1 MIEASLPA
9 DGAGRGGQSAGTL
22 RAANA
27 ARQTEDWIVA
37 PQDRNVASMWDG
49 SPTTRRVDV
58 SPTAPS
64 RDRPTIR
71 HMVPCPTCAEDNQ
84 ERARFCSGCGNPLPT
99 AGSGARKTVTIMFV
113 DIARSTDIG
122 EKIDSE
128 PLQQV
133 MWQFFTT
140 VREVIYNHGG
150 SVEKFIGDAVFAVF
164 GIPILHEDDALRAVR
179 SALDIRA
186 AMEALN
192 ADLQQRWDLRL
203 RVRIGINTGEV
214 TVAGGGVTG
223 DAVNVASRLE
233 SAASPDEIL
242 IGDNTHR
249 FIRHSVTVSPL
260 GPLVVQGKREPLR
273 VHRLTGLVDPTAG
286 PGARAPILGF
296 TAPVIGRNRERRRL
310 QDAFEA
316 VVEER
321 TCHLF
326 TVFGSAGIGK
336 SRMVGEFCES
346 LTSRATVLTGRCL
359 SYGEGIAY
367 WPLMEMVRQAAG
379 LSADESAPDGRRRL
393 RELLGGVDQ
402 AAEIVEALAP
412 LIGLGGAEL
421 GPQESFWAVRS
432 FFQALAAR
440 RPLILWFDDVH
451 WAEQTLLEM
460 IENIADWSRDAPIM
474 LLCLARQ
481 ELLEDQRTWGGGK
494 FNATSMLLAPLT
506 EARCQR
512 LIRSLMGSD
521 DLDPALVDRITTSA
535 AGNPLFVEQ
544 MVAALVDDGLLRR
557 EGNRWLATG
566 SLRNVTVP
574 PTISSLLAARLDRL
588 ETAER
593 RVLERAAV
601 VGERFYL
608 DAVID
613 LSDPAERPLVAAHC
627 LSLVRKELVHPDRS
641 DLPGVEAF
649 RFLHVLL
656 RDCAY
661 ESTSKRRRAELH
673 QQFAQ
678 WLQARLI
685 GGPGEHD
692 ELVGYHLEQAFR
704 YRVEIGLRGP
714 ETTEL
719 GRAAAT
725 CLIEAADRIR
735 QGDESGAAH
744 LLKRAITLLPET
756 DPLRLRAEIDIGW
769 ALFTF
774 FGQFSNAELVLR
786 RVTERARRAGEDGLR
801 AHARL
806 AHLRVLFST
815 DPEGL
820 VATTLSEA
828 AASLSMFVRSG
839 DDVGAALACRSQ
851 ASAYWAAGQITAA
864 ERAMESAVKH
874 AEESGVPRSA
884 QSLRRE
890 LALLMSL
897 GPRPI
902 TASLVRAGEALDAA
916 GEDRALRRTLLAQL
930 AVLTA
935 MSGDLEGARIHLKT
949 AEEIVQDLR
958 GPRVDPHHGGF
969 VVARVAALADELPV
983 AERELRRSCRS
994 LSRMG
999 ERALFANRAAALAD
1013 VLVRLGKLDDAGKWV
1028 TRCRDA
1034 AAADQLPAQA
1044 GWCGVH
1050 ARMLSLRGRDAE
1062 ALRFAETAVD
1072 LTGRTDDVDGQ
1083 GLALLARAE
1092 VLHRSGRK
1100 DDAGESLEAGVD
1112 RYLHR
1117 GNVAAANL
1125 GRRLFEILDAG
1136 PPAAG

>member
-1 MIEASLPA
+1 
-9 DGAGRGGQSAGTL
+9 
-22 RAANA
+22 
-27 ARQTEDWIVA
+27 
-37 PQDRNVASMWDG
+37 
-49 SPTTRRVDV
+49 
-58 SPTAPS
+58 
-64 RDRPTIR
+64 
-71 HMVPCPTCAEDNQ
+71 MVPCPTCAEENP

-99 AGSGARKTVTIMFV
+99 SGSGARKTVTIMFV

-233 SAASPDEIL
+233 SAAPPDEIL
-242 IGDNTHR
+242 IGDSTYR
-249 FIRHSVTVSPL
+249 FIRPSVTVSPV
-260 GPLVVQGKREPLR
+260 GPLVVQGKRDPLR
-273 VHRLTGLVDPTAG
+273 VHQLTGLVDPTAG
-286 PGARAPILGF
+286 PGSRAPVLGY

-336 SRMVGEFCES
+336 SRMVGEFCAS
-346 LTSRATVLTGRCL
+346 LTSRATVLSGRCL

-367 WPLMEMVRQAAG
+367 WPLMEMVRQATG

-393 RELLGGVDQ
+393 RELLDGVEQ

-412 LIGLGGAEL
+412 LVGLGGAAA

-432 FFQALAAR
+432 FFQALAVR

-451 WAEQTLLEM
+451 WAEQTLLDM

-481 ELLEDQRTWGGGK
+481 ELLEDQHHWGGGK

-588 ETAER
+588 EPAER

-613 LSDPAERPLVAAHC
+613 LSDPAERPLVVAHC

-649 RFLHVLL
+649 RFLHILL

-661 ESTSKRRRAELH
+661 ESTSKRRRADLH
-673 QQFAQ
+673 QQFAH

-714 ETTEL
+714 ETIEL

-806 AHLRVLFST
+806 AHLRVLSST

-828 AASLSMFVRSG
+828 AASLAMFVRSG

-851 ASAYWAAGQITAA
+851 ASAYWVAGQITAA
-864 ERAMESAVKH
+864 ERAMESAVHH

-890 LALLMSL
+890 LTLLVSL
-897 GPRPI
+897 GPRPV
-902 TASLVRAGEALDAA
+902 TASLTRASEALEAA
-916 GEDRALRRTLLAQL
+916 GDDRALRRALLAQL

-935 MSGDLEGARIHLKT
+935 MSGDLEAARIHLKT
-949 AEEIVQDLR
+949 AEEIVHDLR
-958 GPRVDPHHGGF
+958 GLRVDPHHGGF
-969 VVARVAALADELPV
+969 VVARVALLADELPV

-1062 ALRFAETAVD
+1062 ALRFADTAVD

-1092 VLHRSGRK
+1092 VLYRSGRK
-1100 DDAGESLEAGVD
+1100 DDAAESLEAGVD
-1112 RYLHR
+1112 RYLRR

-1125 GRRLFEILDAG
+1125 GRRLFETLDAG

>member
-1 MIEASLPA
+1 MIGGTRPSRAP
-9 DGAGRGGQSAGTL
+9 GA
-22 RAANA
+22 
-27 ARQTEDWIVA
+27 
-37 PQDRNVASMWDG
+37 MWDG
-49 SPTTRRVDV
+49 SPLTRRADA
-58 SPTAPS
+58 SATAS
-64 RDRPTIR
+64 ELDRPTIP
-71 HMVPCPTCAEDNQ
+71 HMVPCPTCAEENP
-84 ERARFCSGCGNPLPT
+84 ERARFCSECGNPLPS
-99 AGSGARKTVTIMFV
+99 AGSGTRKTVTIMFV
-113 DIARSTDIG
+113 DIARSTDMG

-164 GIPILHEDDALRAVR
+164 GIPVLHEDDALRAVR
-179 SALDIRA
+179 SALDIRS
-186 AMEALN
+186 AMETLN
-192 ADLQQRWDLRL
+192 ADLQQRWGLRL

-233 SAASPDEIL
+233 SASPPDEIL
-242 IGDNTHR
+242 IGNSTYR
-249 FIRHSVTVSPL
+249 FIRHSVTVTAL
-260 GPLVVQGKREPLR
+260 DPLVVQGKREPLQ

-286 PGARAPILGF
+286 PGSRAPLLGF

-336 SRMVGEFCES
+336 SRMVGEFCAS
-346 LTSRATVLTGRCL
+346 LAPRATVLTGRCL

-367 WPLMEMVRQAAG
+367 WPLMEMVRQATG
-379 LSADESAPDGRRRL
+379 LSADESPPDGRRRL
-393 RELLGGVDQ
+393 RELLDGVGQ

-412 LIGLGGAEL
+412 LVGLGGAEL
-421 GPQESFWAVRS
+421 GPQESFWAARS

-440 RPLILWFDDVH
+440 RPLVLWFDDVH
-451 WAEQTLLEM
+451 WAEPALLDL

-474 LLCLARQ
+474 LLCLTRQ
-481 ELLEDQRTWGGGK
+481 ELLEDRHGWGGGK
-494 FNATSMLLAPLT
+494 FNTTSMLLAPLT

-521 DLDPALVDRITTSA
+521 DLDPALVNRITMSA

-557 EGNRWLATG
+557 EGSRWIATG

-588 ETAER
+588 DPAER

-601 VGERFYL
+601 AGERFYL

-613 LSDPAERPLVAAHC
+613 LSDPGERPMVATHC

-641 DLPGVEAF
+641 DLPGVEAY

-678 WLQARLI
+678 WLQARLV

-692 ELVGYHLEQAFR
+692 ELVGYHLEQAYRF
-704 YRVEIGLRGP
+704 RVEIGLRGP

-719 GRAAAT
+719 GRSAAT
-725 CLIEAADRIR
+725 CLIEAADRVR
-735 QGDESGAAH
+735 QGDETSAAQ
-744 LLKRAITLLPET
+744 LLKRAITLLPEI

-769 ALFTF
+769 ALFS
-774 FGQFSNAELVLR
+774 FSRHSDAERILR
-786 RVTERARRAGEDGLR
+786 QVSERARRAGEDGLR

-806 AHLRVLFST
+806 AHLRVLFAT

-828 AASLSMFVRSG
+828 ASSLAMFVRSG
-839 DDVGAALACRSQ
+839 DDVGAALACRGQ
-851 ASAYWAAGQITAA
+851 ASAYFAAGQFAAA
-864 ERAMESAVKH
+864 EQAMENAVRH
-874 AEESGVPRSA
+874 AEESGVPRAA

-890 LALLMSL
+890 LALLASL
-897 GPRPI
+897 GPRPVA
-902 TASLVRAGEALDAA
+902 ASRAHATLALDAA
-916 GEDRALRRTLLAQL
+916 GDDRALRRALLAQL
-930 AVLTA
+930 AVLAA
-935 MSGDLEGARIHLKT
+935 MAGELEDARIHLKA
-949 AEEIVQDLR
+949 AEEIVHDLR

-969 VVARVAALADELPV
+969 VAARVALLSDDLTV
-983 AERELRRSCRS
+983 AERELRRSCRA
-994 LSRMG
+994 LSQLG
-999 ERALFANRAAALAD
+999 ERAMFANRAAALAD
-1013 VLVRLGKLDDAGKWV
+1013 VLVRLGRVDEAGKYV

-1050 ARMLSLRGRDAE
+1050 ARLLSLRARHAE
-1062 ALRFAETAVD
+1062 ALRFADTAVD
-1072 LTGRTDDVDGQ
+1072 LAARTDDLDGQ
-1083 GLALLARAE
+1083 AHALLSRAE
-1092 VLHRSGRK
+1092 VLYRAGRK
-1100 DDAGESLEAGVD
+1100 DDAAESLEQGIN
-1112 RYLHR
+1112 RYLTR

-1125 GRRLFEILDAG
+1125 GRRLFDTLDQ
-1136 PPAAG
+1136 PPVVPPPPDAPSTA

>member
-1 MIEASLPA
+1 
-9 DGAGRGGQSAGTL
+9 
-22 RAANA
+22 
-27 ARQTEDWIVA
+27 
-37 PQDRNVASMWDG
+37 
-49 SPTTRRVDV
+49 
-58 SPTAPS
+58 
-64 RDRPTIR
+64 
-71 HMVPCPTCAEDNQ
+71 MVPCPTCAEDNP

-99 AGSGARKTVTIMFV
+99 PGSGARKTVTIMFV
-113 DIARSTDIG
+113 DITGSTDIG
-122 EKIDSE
+122 ERIDSE

-133 MWQFFTT
+133 MWRFFTT
-140 VREVIYNHGG
+140 VREVIYTHGG

-164 GIPILHEDDALRAVR
+164 GIPVLHEDDALRAGR
-179 SALDIRA
+179 AALDIRA

-192 ADLQQRWDLRL
+192 ADLQREWGLKL

-223 DAVNVASRLE
+223 DPVNVASRLE
-233 SAASPDEIL
+233 HAAPPDEIL
-242 IGDNTHR
+242 IGDTTYR

-260 GPLVVQGKREPLR
+260 GPLVVQGKRDPLR
-273 VHRLTGLVDPTAG
+273 VHRLIGLVDPTAG
-286 PGARAPILGF
+286 PGSRAPTHGF

-326 TVFGSAGIGK
+326 TVLGPAGIGK
-336 SRMVGEFCES
+336 SRMVGEFCAAMAN
-346 LTSRATVLTGRCL
+346 RATVLTGRCL

-367 WPLMEMVRQAAG
+367 WPLMEMVRQATG

-393 RELLGGVDQ
+393 RELLDGVTQ

-412 LIGLGGAEL
+412 LVGLGGAEL

-451 WAEQTLLEM
+451 WAEPTLLDLL
-460 IENIADWSRDAPIM
+460 ENIADWSRDALIM
-474 LLCLARQ
+474 LLCLARP
-481 ELLEDQRTWGGGK
+481 ELLEERRDWGGGK
-494 FNATSMLLAPLT
+494 LNATSMLLAPLT

-512 LIRSLMGSD
+512 LIRTLMGSD
-521 DLDPALVDRITTSA
+521 DLDPALVSRITTSA

-557 EGNRWLATG
+557 EGSRWIATG

-588 ETAER
+588 DPPER
-593 RVLERAAV
+593 RVLERAAI

-613 LSDPAERPLVAAHC
+613 LSDPNEQPMVAAHC

-661 ESTSKRRRAELH
+661 QSTAKRQRADLH
-673 QQFAQ
+673 QRFAQ
-678 WLQARLI
+678 WLQTRLE

-704 YRVEIGLRGP
+704 YRVEIGQRDT
-714 ETTEL
+714 ETVEL
-719 GRAAAT
+719 GRSAAT
-725 CLIEAADRIR
+725 CLIEAADRVR
-735 QGDESGAAH
+735 QGDETGAAQ

-756 DPLRLRAEIDIGW
+756 DPLRLRAEIDLGW
-769 ALFTF
+769 ALYS
-774 FGQFSNAELVLR
+774 FGRLSDAERILR
-786 RVTERARRAGEDGLR
+786 QVTERARRAGEEGLR

-806 AHLRVLFST
+806 AYLRVLFST

-820 VATTLSEA
+820 VARTLTEA
-828 AASLSMFVRSG
+828 AACLTNFVQAG
-839 DDVGAALACRSQ
+839 DEVGAALACRSQ
-851 ASAYWAAGQITAA
+851 ANAYLAAGQFAAA
-864 ERAMESAVKH
+864 ERAMENAVRH
-874 AEESGVPRSA
+874 AEESGVPRAA

-890 LALLMSL
+890 LTMLMSW
-897 GPRPI
+897 GPRPVAVGI
-902 TASLVRAGEALDAA
+902 TRANEALDAA
-916 GEDRALRRTLLAQL
+916 DDDRALRRAVLAQL

-935 MSGDLEGARIHLKT
+935 MSGDLEGAQIHLKAT
-949 AEEIVQDLR
+949 EEIVHDLR
-958 GPRVDPHHGGF
+958 APRVDPFHGGF
-969 VVARVAALADELPV
+969 VVARVALLADELAV
-983 AERELRRSCRS
+983 AERELRRSCRQ

-999 ERALFANRAAALAD
+999 ERAFLANRAAALAD
-1013 VLVRLGKLDDAGKWV
+1013 VLVRLGKVDDAGKYV

-1050 ARMLSLRGRDAE
+1050 AKLLALRGRDAE
-1062 ALRFAETAVD
+1062 ALRFADTAVD
-1072 LTGRTDDVDGQ
+1072 LASRTDDTDGQ
-1083 GLALLARAE
+1083 GHALLSRAE
-1092 VLHRSGRK
+1092 VLYRAGRK
-1100 DDAGESLEAGVD
+1100 DDAAESLEAGIT

-1125 GRRLFEILDAG
+1125 GRRLFGTLDDPPPGTGG
-1136 PPAAG
+1136 PSPGTG

>member
-1 MIEASLPA
+1 M
-9 DGAGRGGQSAGTL
+9 
-22 RAANA
+22 
-27 ARQTEDWIVA
+27 
-37 PQDRNVASMWDG
+37 M
-49 SPTTRRVDV
+49 
-58 SPTAPS
+58 
-64 RDRPTIR
+64 
-71 HMVPCPTCAEDNQ
+71 PCPTCAEENP

-99 AGSGARKTVTIMFV
+99 AGSGTRKTVTIMFV

-140 VREVIYNHGG
+140 VREVIYTHGG

-164 GIPILHEDDALRAVR
+164 GIPVLHEDDALRAVR

-192 ADLQQRWDLRL
+192 ADLEQRWGLRL

-223 DAVNVASRLE
+223 DAVNVAARLE
-233 SAASPDEIL
+233 SAAPPDEIL
-242 IGDNTHR
+242 IGDTTHR
-249 FIRHSVTVSPL
+249 FIRHSVTVIPV

-273 VHRLTGLVDPTAG
+273 VHRLTGLVDPKAG
-286 PGARAPILGF
+286 PGARAPLLGF
-296 TAPVIGRNRERRRL
+296 TAAVIGRNRERRRL

-326 TVFGSAGIGK
+326 TVLGSAGIGK
-336 SRMVGEFCES
+336 SRMVGEFCAS
-346 LTSRATVLTGRCL
+346 LAPRATVLTGRCL

-367 WPLMEMVRQAAG
+367 WPLMEMVRQATG

-393 RELLGGVDQ
+393 RELLDGVDQ

-432 FFQALAAR
+432 FFEALAAR

-451 WAEQTLLEM
+451 WAETTLLDL

-481 ELLEDQRTWGGGK
+481 ELLEERRHWGGGK

-512 LIRSLMGSD
+512 LIYSLMGSD
-521 DLDPALVDRITTSA
+521 ELDPALVNRITTSA

-557 EGNRWLATG
+557 EGSRWIATG

-588 ETAER
+588 EPEER

-613 LSDPAERPLVAAHC
+613 LSDPDEQSMVAAHC
-627 LSLVRKELVHPDRS
+627 LNLVRKELVHPDRS

-661 ESTSKRRRAELH
+661 ESTSKRRRADLH

-678 WLQARLI
+678 WLQARLV

-704 YRVEIGLRGP
+704 YRTEIGLRGP
-714 ETTEL
+714 ETVEL
-719 GRAAAT
+719 GRSAAT
-725 CLIEAADRIR
+725 CLFEAADRVR
-735 QGDESGAAH
+735 QGDEHGAAQ
-744 LLKRAITLLPET
+744 LLKRAIRLLPET
-756 DPLRLRAEIDIGW
+756 DPLRLRAEIDLGW
-769 ALFTF
+769 TLC
-774 FGQFSNAELVLR
+774 FSFHQWTDAERILR
-786 RVTERARRAGEDGLR
+786 QVTERARRAGEEGLR

-820 VATTLSEA
+820 VATTLTEA
-828 AASLSMFVRSG
+828 SSALAMFVRSG

-851 ASAYWAAGQITAA
+851 ASAYTAAGQHTAA
-864 ERAMESAVKH
+864 ERSMENAVRH
-874 AEESGVPRSA
+874 AEESGVPRAA

-890 LALLMSL
+890 LALLMSQ
-897 GPRPI
+897 GPRSV
-902 TASLVRAGEALDAA
+902 TESLSRASEALDAA
-916 GEDRALRRTLLAQL
+916 GDDRALRRALLGQL

-935 MSGDLEGARIHLKT
+935 MCGDLEGARIHLKA
-949 AEEIVQDLR
+949 AEEIVHDLR
-958 GPRVDPHHGGF
+958 GPRVDPYHGGF
-969 VVARVAALADELPV
+969 VVARVALLADEPTV
-983 AERELRRSCRS
+983 AARELRRSCRA
-994 LSRMG
+994 LSQMG
-999 ERALFANRAAALAD
+999 ERQLLANRAAALAD
-1013 VLVRLGKLDDAGKWV
+1013 VLVRLGKLEDAGKYV
-1028 TRCRDA
+1028 TRCRDG
-1034 AAADQLPAQA
+1034 AAADQLPTQA

-1050 ARMLSLRGRDAE
+1050 ARLLSLRGRDAE
-1062 ALRFAETAVD
+1062 ALRFADTAVD

-1083 GLALLARAE
+1083 GQALLARAE
-1092 VLHRSGRK
+1092 VLYRSGRK
-1100 DDAGESLEAGVD
+1100 DDAAESLEAGVN

-1125 GRRLFEILDAG
+1125 GRRLFDALDRR
-1136 PPAAG
+1136 PPQ

>member
-1 MIEASLPA
+1 
-9 DGAGRGGQSAGTL
+9 
-22 RAANA
+22 
-27 ARQTEDWIVA
+27 
-37 PQDRNVASMWDG
+37 
-49 SPTTRRVDV
+49 
-58 SPTAPS
+58 
-64 RDRPTIR
+64 
-71 HMVPCPTCAEDNQ
+71 MVPCPTCAEENP
-84 ERARFCSGCGNPLPT
+84 ERARFCSECGNPLPV

-140 VREVIYNHGG
+140 VREVINTHGG
-150 SVEKFIGDAVFAVF
+150 AVEKFIGDAVFAVF
-164 GIPILHEDDALRAVR
+164 GIPVLHEDDALRAVR

-192 ADLQQRWDLRL
+192 ADLQQRWGLRL

-233 SAASPDEIL
+233 DAAPPDEIL
-242 IGDNTHR
+242 IGNSTYR
-249 FIRHSVTVSPL
+249 YIRHSVTVSPL
-260 GPLVVQGKREPLR
+260 DPLVVQGKREPLR

-286 PGARAPILGF
+286 PGARAAALGF

-326 TVFGSAGIGK
+326 TVLGSAGIGK
-336 SRMVGEFCES
+336 SRMVGEFCAS
-346 LTSRATVLTGRCL
+346 LAPRATVLTGRCL

-367 WPLMEMVRQAAG
+367 WPLMEMVRQATG

-393 RELLGGVDQ
+393 RELLDGVDQ
-402 AAEIVEALAP
+402 AAEIVDALAP
-412 LIGLGGAEL
+412 LVGLGGAEA

-432 FFQALAAR
+432 FFRALAVR
-440 RPLILWFDDVH
+440 HPLVLWFDDVH
-451 WAEQTLLEM
+451 WAEPTLLDL

-474 LLCLARQ
+474 LLCLTRQ
-481 ELLEDQRTWGGGK
+481 ELLEDRRDWGGGK

-521 DLDPALVDRITTSA
+521 DLDPALVNRITTSA

-557 EGNRWLATG
+557 EGSRWIATG
-566 SLRNVTVP
+566 SLRGVTVP

-588 ETAER
+588 DPAER

-601 VGERFYL
+601 AGERFYL
-608 DAVID
+608 DAVIE
-613 LSDPAERPLVAAHC
+613 LSDPAERSMVGAHC

-673 QQFAQ
+673 QQFAE
-678 WLQARLI
+678 WLQARLV

-692 ELVGYHLEQAFR
+692 ELVGYHLEQAYRFR
-704 YRVEIGLRGP
+704 MEIGLRAT
-714 ETTEL
+714 ETIEL

-725 CLIEAADRIR
+725 CLIEAADRVR
-735 QGDESGAAH
+735 QGDEAGAAQ

-756 DPLRLRAEIDIGW
+756 DPLRLRAEIDLGW
-769 ALFTF
+769 ALFSFTRH
-774 FGQFSNAELVLR
+774 SDAERILR
-786 RVTERARRAGEDGLR
+786 QVTERARRAGEDGLR

-806 AHLRVLFST
+806 AHLRVLFAT

-820 VATTLSEA
+820 VATTVAES
-828 AASLSMFVRSG
+828 ASSLAMFVRSG

-851 ASAYWAAGQITAA
+851 SSAYFAAGQFDAA
-864 ERAMESAVKH
+864 ERAMENAVRH
-874 AEESGVPRSA
+874 AEESGVPRAA

-890 LALLMSL
+890 LALLTSL
-897 GPRPI
+897 GPRPVA
-902 TASLVRAGEALDAA
+902 ASRNRASEALDAA
-916 GEDRALRRTLLAQL
+916 GDDRALRRALLAQL
-930 AVLTA
+930 AVLAA
-935 MSGDLEGARIHLKT
+935 MSGDLEDARVHLKA
-949 AEEIVQDLR
+949 AEEIVHDLR

-969 VVARVAALADELPV
+969 VVARVALLSNDLAV
-983 AERELRRSCRS
+983 AERELRRSCRA

-999 ERALFANRAAALAD
+999 ERAMLANRAAALAD
-1013 VLVRLGKLDDAGKWV
+1013 VLVRLGKVDDAGKYV

-1050 ARMLSLRGRDAE
+1050 ARLLSLRGRDAE
-1062 ALRFAETAVD
+1062 ALRFADTAVD
-1072 LTGRTDDVDGQ
+1072 LSARTDDVDGQ
-1083 GLALLARAE
+1083 AHALLCRAE
-1092 VLHRSGRK
+1092 VLYRAKRK
-1100 DDAGESLEAGVD
+1100 DDAAESMEAGIG
-1112 RYLHR
+1112 RYLGR

-1125 GRRLFEILDAG
+1125 SRRLFDTLDQR
-1136 PPAAG
+1136 PALPAS